1 MLNLWTEK
9 TIHVNL
15 CKKLRNR
22 SKNEYPVLIRA
33 NSDLVI
39 FEIEYPLNITNF
51 ICIQLLLW
59 RCLVAPTEGEVS
71 WKEPSLMESPR
82 EKVQNYSPQL
92 SQSFYEVVLGFLLF
106 NKKSDQQF
114 CAISID
120 IKIWWSN
127 CKPLVRSFTYSQKYS
142 RLR

>member
-1 MLNLWTEK
+1 M
-9 TIHVNL
+9 
-15 CKKLRNR
+15 
-22 SKNEYPVLIRA
+22 RA

-82 EKVQNYSPQL
+82 EKVQNYYPQL

-114 CAISID
+114 CVIYI
-120 IKIWWSN
+120 
-127 CKPLVRSFTYSQKYS
+127 
-142 RLR
+142 